1 MKFEGDRTTRAQGQP
16 SDAVY
21 SLTAAVA
28 WGLMFP
34 VAAGIVDRIDAFNL
48 TGLRYLGASAI
59 FLALL
64 WVVEGRRAIS
74 YEGRFLHLW
83 WLGTL
88 GFAGFNL
95 LAFLALEFTE
105 PQNAALIV
113 ATAPLVTVLVRW
125 GRDGIRPPRVV
136 TALIVVALVGVSTVL
151 GKGDPTVLVTGGF
164 NIGDALVL
172 GGVISFVFYTLG
184 ASDYSHMSP
193 LRYTAL
199 TAPAGLLTILGVT
212 AVADLAGWRTLP
224 SGGDVGAEWLGIVY
238 VIVAGGVIGVLAWN
252 QGVRKLGPPV
262 AALFMNLVPVTA
274 FAVQIARGYEPAA
287 GELVGAVVTI
297 GAIVAAN
304 RVSHRATR
312 PAAPRL
318 QEAPAPPEAPALA
331 VVGSRVPA
339 VDELPSLWP
348 ANAPTVREAFAA
360 RPARTVMLP
369 MGSTIQRRR

>member
-1 MKFEGDRTTRAQGQP
+1 MKFDGNRTNVGAAGRP

-48 TGLRYLGASAI
+48 TGLRYLGASAM

-64 WVVEGRRAIS
+64 WAVEGRRAID
-74 YEGRFLHLW
+74 YEGRFLHFW

-125 GRDGIRPPRVV
+125 ARDGIEPPRVV

-151 GKGDPTVLVTGGF
+151 GKGDPTALVSGGF
-164 NIGDALVL
+164 NVGDALVL

-184 ASDYSHMSP
+184 AAQHPDMSP

-212 AVADLAGWRTLP
+212 AIADVAGWRTLP
-224 SGGDVGAEWLGIVY
+224 SVADVGAEWLGIVY
-238 VIVAGGVIGVLAWN
+238 VIIAGGVIGVLAWN

-274 FAVQIARGYEPAA
+274 FAVQIGRGYEPAV
-287 GELVGAVVTI
+287 GELVGAAVTI

-304 RVSHRATR
+304 RLSHRASTAQAAAPSSEVDLDAARKRAPLR
-312 PAAPRL
+312 PAR
-318 QEAPAPPEAPALA
+318 
-331 VVGSRVPA
+331 A
-339 VDELPSLWP
+339 VDELPALWP
-348 ANAPTVREAFAA
+348 ADAPTVRESFVS
-360 RPARTVMLP
+360 RV
-369 MGSTIQRRR
+369 